1 MYIVRSLNL
10 SDLKSFLDKYKSKTP
25 FIKTYGFDDITQNLD
40 ITLQNDAI
48 IRFSSVGTKQTVIWP
63 NGTVMGS
70 MNDAYYVLGLQNK
83 FIFQNPGAFMYG
95 SDLVSGVKN
104 TYFIID
110 AKCLKCNSKTDLDP
124 SAGNYQLINVIL
136 PYDNVFNGQSH
147 TTIINVDAFVQSTTI
162 KLESLACIS
171 GAFFD
176 NMVDYSE
183 SAIMST
189 EGVDLYYLFKLPKL
203 SAQLDGVWR
212 YHALIDDDGYQN

>member
-1 MYIVRSLNL
+1 MYIVRSLSL
-10 SDLKSFLDKYKSKTP
+10 SDIKSFLDKYKSKTP
-25 FIKTYGFDDITQNLD
+25 FIKTYKFDDITKNLD

-48 IRFSSVGTKQTVIWP
+48 IRFSSVGAKQTVIWP
-63 NGTVMGS
+63 NGTLMGS
-70 MNDAYYVLGLQNK
+70 MYDTYYVLGLQNK

-95 SDLVSGVKN
+95 SDLISGVKN

-124 SAGNYQLINVIL
+124 SAGDYQLINVIL

-147 TTIINVDAFVQSTTI
+147 TTIINVDVFVQSTTI
-162 KLESLACIS
+162 KIESLACIS

-203 SAQLDGVWR
+203 SAYLDGFWR
-212 YHALIDDDGYQN
+212 YYALIDDDGYQN

>member
-10 SDLKSFLDKYKSKTP
+10 PDIKSFLDKYKSKTP
-25 FIKTYGFDDITQNLD
+25 FIKTYEFNDITQNLD

-48 IRFSSVGTKQTVIWP
+48 IRFSIQGAKQTVIWP

-70 MNDAYYVLGLQNK
+70 WNDTYYVLGFQNK

-95 SDLVSGVKN
+95 SDLISGVKN

-147 TTIINVDAFVQSTTI
+147 TTIIDVDVFVQSTTI

-171 GAFFD
+171 QAFLN

-203 SAQLDGVWR
+203 SANLDGTMR
-212 YHALIDDDGYQN
+212 CYALIDDDSYQN

>member
-10 SDLKSFLDKYKSKTP
+10 LDLKSFLDKYKSKTP
-25 FIKTYGFDDITQNLD
+25 FIKTYGFDDMAQNLD

-48 IRFSSVGTKQTVIWP
+48 IRFSSIGTKQTVIWP

-95 SDLVSGVKN
+95 SDIVSGVKN

-124 SAGNYQLINVIL
+124 SAGEYQLVNVIL

-147 TTIINVDAFVQSTTI
+147 TTIINVDVFVRSTTI

-203 SAQLDGVWR
+203 SAYLDGFWR
-212 YHALIDDDGYQN
+212 YYALIDDDGYQN

>member
-1 MYIVRSLNL
+1 MYIVRSLSL
-10 SDLKSFLDKYKSKTP
+10 SDIKSFLDKYKSKTP
-25 FIKTYGFDDITQNLD
+25 FIKTYKFDDITKNLD

-48 IRFSSVGTKQTVIWP
+48 IRFSSVGAKQTVIWP
-63 NGTVMGS
+63 NGTLMGS
-70 MNDAYYVLGLQNK
+70 MNDTYYVLGLQNK

-95 SDLVSGVKN
+95 SDLISGVKN

-147 TTIINVDAFVQSTTI
+147 TTIINVDVFVQSTTI
-162 KLESLACIS
+162 KIESLACIS

-203 SAQLDGVWR
+203 SAYLDGIWR
-212 YHALIDDDGYQN
+212 YYALIDDDGYQN

>member
-10 SDLKSFLDKYKSKTP
+10 PDVVSFLDRYKSKTP
-25 FIKTYGFDDITQNLD
+25 FIKTYEFDDTTKILD

-48 IRFSSVGTKQTVIWP
+48 IRFSTQGTKQTVIWP
-63 NGTVMGS
+63 SGVVMGY
-70 MNDAYYVLGLQNK
+70 MNDTYYVLGLQDK

-95 SDLVSGVKN
+95 SDLISGVKN

-124 SAGNYQLINVIL
+124 SAGDYQLVNVIL

-147 TTIINVDAFVQSTTI
+147 TTIINVDVFVQSTTVR
-162 KLESLACIS
+162 LESLACIS
-171 GAFFD
+171 GAFYD

-203 SAQLDGVWR
+203 SGYLDGFWR
-212 YHALIDDDGYQN
+212 YHALIDEDGYQN

>member
-1 MYIVRSLNL
+1 MYTVRSLNL
-10 SDLKSFLDKYKSKTP
+10 PDIKSFLDKYKSKTP
-25 FIKTYGFDDITQNLD
+25 FIKTYEFNDITQNLD

-48 IRFSSVGTKQTVIWP
+48 IRFSIQGTKQTVIWP
-63 NGTVMGS
+63 NGTVMGAW
-70 MNDAYYVLGLQNK
+70 NDAYYVLGLQSK

-95 SDLVSGVKN
+95 SDLISGVKN

-147 TTIINVDAFVQSTTI
+147 TTIIDVDVFVQSTTV

-171 GAFFD
+171 GAFYD

-203 SAQLDGVWR
+203 SANIDGTMR
-212 YHALIDDDGYQN
+212 CYALIDDDGYQN

>member
-25 FIKTYGFDDITQNLD
+25 FIKTYGFDEITNNLD

-48 IRFSSVGTKQTVIWP
+48 IRFSAQGTKQTVIWP

-95 SDLVSGVKN
+95 SDLVSGTKN

-124 SAGNYQLINVIL
+124 SAGDYQLVNVIL

-147 TTIINVDAFVQSTTI
+147 TTIINVDAFVQSTTV

-203 SAQLDGVWR
+203 SAQLDGVQR

>member
-10 SDLKSFLDKYKSKTP
+10 LDLKSFLDKYKSKTP
-25 FIKTYGFDDITQNLD
+25 FIKTYGFDDMAQNLD

-48 IRFSSVGTKQTVIWP
+48 IRFSSIGTKQTVIWP

-70 MNDAYYVLGLQNK
+70 MDDAYYVLGLQNK

-124 SAGNYQLINVIL
+124 SAGEYQLVNVML

-147 TTIINVDAFVQSTTI
+147 TTIIDVDVFVQSTTI

-171 GAFFD
+171 EAFFD

-203 SAQLDGVWR
+203 SAYLDGFWR
-212 YHALIDDDGYQN
+212 CHALVDEDGYQN

>member
-10 SDLKSFLDKYKSKTP
+10 PDVVSFLDRYKSKTP
-25 FIKTYGFDDITQNLD
+25 FIKTYEFDDTTKNLD

-48 IRFSSVGTKQTVIWP
+48 IRFSNVGTKQTVIWP
-63 NGTVMGS
+63 NGTVMGF
-70 MNDAYYVLGLQNK
+70 MNDTYYVLGLQDK

-95 SDLVSGVKN
+95 SDLISGIKN

-110 AKCLKCNSKTDLDP
+110 AKCLRCNSKTDLDA
-124 SAGNYQLINVIL
+124 SAGDYQLINVIL
-136 PYDNVFNGQSH
+136 PYDNIFNGQSH
-147 TTIINVDAFVQSTTI
+147 TTIINVDVFVQSTTV
-162 KLESLACIS
+162 KLGSLACIS
-171 GAFFD
+171 QAFAN

-203 SAQLDGVWR
+203 SANLDGTMR
-212 YHALIDDDGYQN
+212 CYALIDDDGYQN

>member
-10 SDLKSFLDKYKSKTP
+10 PDIKSFLDKYKSKTP
-25 FIKTYGFDDITQNLD
+25 FIKTYGFDDVTGNLD

-48 IRFSSVGTKQTVIWP
+48 IRFSAQGYKQTVIWP

-70 MNDAYYVLGLQNK
+70 WNDAYYVLGLQSK
-83 FIFQNPGAFMYG
+83 FIFQNPGAFIYG
-95 SDLVSGVKN
+95 SDLISGIKN

-147 TTIINVDAFVQSTTI
+147 TTIIDVDVFVQSTTI

-171 GAFFD
+171 GAFSD

-203 SAQLDGVWR
+203 SAYLDGVAR
-212 YHALIDDDGYQN
+212 YYALIDEDGYQN

>member
-10 SDLKSFLDKYKSKTP
+10 SDIKSFLDKYKSKTP
-25 FIKTYGFDDITQNLD
+25 FIKTYGFDDTSQNLD

-48 IRFSSVGTKQTVIWP
+48 IRFSSIGTKQTVIWP

-95 SDLVSGVKN
+95 SDIVSGTKN
-104 TYFIID
+104 IYFIID
-110 AKCLKCNSKTDLDP
+110 AKCLKCNSKTDLDA
-124 SAGNYQLINVIL
+124 SAGDYQLVNGIL

-147 TTIINVDAFVQSTTI
+147 TTIINVDVFVQSTTV

-203 SAQLDGVWR
+203 SAQLDGIWR

>member
-10 SDLKSFLDKYKSKTP
+10 PDVISFLDKYKSKTP
-25 FIKTYGFDDITQNLD
+25 FIKTYKFDDITKNLD

-48 IRFSSVGTKQTVIWP
+48 IRFSSQGSKQTVVWP
-63 NGTVMGS
+63 SGSLMGS
-70 MNDAYYVLGLQNK
+70 NSDTYYVLGLQDK
-83 FIFQNPGAFMYG
+83 FIFQNVGAFMYG

-110 AKCLKCNSKTDLDP
+110 AKCLKCNSKTDLDT
-124 SAGNYQLINVIL
+124 SAGDYSMINVIL
-136 PYDNVFNGQSH
+136 PTDNVFNGQSH
-147 TTIINVDAFVQSTTI
+147 TTIIDVDVFVQSTTI

-171 GAFFD
+171 QAFSI

-203 SAQLDGVWR
+203 SKWLDGFER
-212 YHALIDDDGYQN
+212 CYALIDEDGYQN

>member
-10 SDLKSFLDKYKSKTP
+10 NDLKSFLDKYKSKTP
-25 FIKTYGFDDITQNLD
+25 FIKTYRFDDTSQNLD

-48 IRFSSVGTKQTVIWP
+48 IRFSSIGAKQTVIWP
-63 NGTVMGS
+63 NGSLMGS

-95 SDLVSGVKN
+95 SDIVSGTKN

-124 SAGNYQLINVIL
+124 SAGDYQLVNVIL

-147 TTIINVDAFVQSTTI
+147 TTMIDVDVFVQSTTI

-171 GAFFD
+171 GAFSD

-203 SAQLDGVWR
+203 SARLDGFR
-212 YHALIDDDGYQN
+212 RCYALIDDDGYQN

>member
-10 SDLKSFLDKYKSKTP
+10 PDIKSFLDKYKSKTP
-25 FIKTYGFDDITQNLD
+25 FIKTYEFDDITKNLD

-48 IRFSSVGTKQTVIWP
+48 IRFSIQGTKQTVIWP
-63 NGTVMGS
+63 NGVVMGAW
-70 MNDAYYVLGLQNK
+70 NDAYYVLGLQNK

-95 SDLVSGVKN
+95 SDLISGVKN

-147 TTIINVDAFVQSTTI
+147 TTIIDVDVFVQSTTV

-171 GAFFD
+171 GAFND

-203 SAQLDGVWR
+203 SANLDGTLR
-212 YHALIDDDGYQN
+212 CYALIDEDGYQN

>member
-1 MYIVRSLNL
+1 MYIVRSLSL
-10 SDLKSFLDKYKSKTP
+10 SDIKSFLDKYKSKTP
-25 FIKTYGFDDITQNLD
+25 FIKTYKFDDITKNLD

-48 IRFSSVGTKQTVIWP
+48 IRFSSVGAKQTVIWP
-63 NGTVMGS
+63 NGTLMGS
-70 MNDAYYVLGLQNK
+70 MNDTYYVLGLQNK

-95 SDLVSGVKN
+95 SDLISGVKN

-147 TTIINVDAFVQSTTI
+147 TTIINVDVFVQSTTI
-162 KLESLACIS
+162 KIESLACIS

-203 SAQLDGVWR
+203 SAYLDGTWR
-212 YHALIDDDGYQN
+212 YYALIDDDGYQN